1 MTMAID
7 FGTCNTVLARWNTAT
22 QRVETLHIEEIGRTC
37 RYRAPG
43 AALERESAVIPSLV
57 HYGEDNAFST
67 GAQVENA
74 GLDGHR
80 GTFRWVK
87 LDILRNNNRARRI
100 NGDLITPRQAA
111 DDLIDRVLLSA
122 GLQADE
128 DLVVTLPVE
137 AFDHYVDWLQG
148 AVLHTFRG
156 KLHMLDEAT
165 ACILGYD
172 THVREGQVYVVFD
185 FGGGT
190 LDVSVV
196 KMRDLAAGDTR
207 RCDVLGRAGEEIG
220 GSLVDQWML
229 CELQQ
234 SQKLSDQDLADV
246 GTLLLRAVE
255 KAKVRLSGGEA
266 HVGVAELNELDERLI
281 THTFSA
287 EGLRRML
294 DSGRPDLSGL
304 SLYRLVAR
312 TVERALDAAQGKY
325 GTRKSEVGAV
335 FMVGGSSLL
344 LGVAGVVS
352 NLFPDCPV
360 HCEDPFEAIA
370 RGACRYAGEDIN
382 LTLVHEY
389 CLRAWDP
396 AKKDYVLVPV
406 VPKGTHYPTLEP
418 VSTKYVS
425 AACEGAT
432 QLGLVVVERSA
443 MLRPQDVWEVVGG
456 RLQRRDTIRREDV
469 SLRELNPADREFIHA
484 DPPCT
489 VGERRFIA
497 GFGVDGNRRLTLSLK
512 DLHKG
517 NRSYVQLAGGERL
530 RLPVQDLP
538 IVKL

>member
-7 FGTCNTVLARWNTAT
+7 FGTCNTVIARWNAT
-22 QRVETLHIEEIGRTC
+22 TRRVDTLRLDEIGKTY

-43 AALERESAVIPSLV
+43 SENERESALIPSLV
-57 HYGEDNAFST
+57 HYGQDNALSI

-74 GLDGHR
+74 GLASDR
-80 GTFRWVK
+80 GTFRWIK

-111 DDLIDRVLLSA
+111 DDLIGRVLLSA

-148 AVLHTFRG
+148 AVLKTFRG
-156 KLHMLDEAT
+156 TVRMLDEAT

-172 THVREGQVYVVFD
+172 TQVREGEVYVVFD

-196 KMRDLAAGDTR
+196 KMRDLAGGDTR
-207 RCDVLGRAGEEIG
+207 PCDVLGRAGEEIG

-229 CELQQ
+229 SELQQ
-234 SQKLSDQDLADV
+234 SEKLSEQDMADM
-246 GTLLLRAVE
+246 GTALLGAVE
-255 KAKVRLSGGEA
+255 QAKLRLSGGEA
-266 HVGVAELNELDERLI
+266 HVEVTQLNDLTARPI
-281 THTFSA
+281 SYTFSA
-287 EGLRRML
+287 EGLRRTL
-294 DSGRPDLSGL
+294 ASGRPDLSGL

-312 TVERALDAAQGKY
+312 TVERALDVAQGKY
-325 GTRKSEVGAV
+325 GTRKSEVKAV
-335 FMVGGSSLL
+335 FMAGGSSLL
-344 LGVAGVVS
+344 LGVADVVS
-352 NLFPDCPV
+352 NLFPGCAV
-360 HCEDPFEAIA
+360 RCEDPFEAIA

-382 LTLVHEY
+382 LALVHEY

-406 VPKGTHYPTLEP
+406 VPKGTHYPTP
-418 VSTKYVS
+418 GSVSTKYVN

-432 QLGLVVVERSA
+432 RLGLVVVERSA

-456 RLQRRDTIRREDV
+456 RLQRRETIRHEDV

-484 DPPCT
+484 DPPCS
-489 VGERRFIA
+489 VGERRFLA

-517 NRSYVQLAGGERL
+517 NRSCVQLSSGEL
-530 RLPVQDLP
+530 VPLPVRDLP

>member
-22 QRVETLHIEEIGRTC
+22 RRVDTLRLEEIGRTY

-43 AALERESAVIPSLV
+43 AQNERESAVVPSLV
-57 HYGEDNAFST
+57 HYGEDNALSI

-74 GLDGHR
+74 GLASDR
-80 GTFRWVK
+80 STFRWVK
-87 LDILRNNNRARRI
+87 LDILRSNNRARRI

-111 DDLIDRVLLSA
+111 DDLISRALLSA

-137 AFDHYVDWLQG
+137 AFDQYVDWLRG
-148 AVLHTFRG
+148 AVLKTFRG

-172 THVREGQVYVVFD
+172 TQVREGQVYVVID

-196 KMRDLAAGDTR
+196 KAHELGVGDTR
-207 RCDVLGRAGEEIG
+207 PCDVLGRAGEEIG

-229 CELQQ
+229 SELQQ
-234 SQKLSDQDLADV
+234 DEKLSDQDVADV
-246 GTLLLRAVE
+246 GTALLRAAE
-255 KAKVRLSGGEA
+255 EAKVRLSGGEA
-266 HVGVAELNELDERLI
+266 RVEVTQLNELTQRLI

-294 DSGRPDLSGL
+294 DSERSDLSGL
-304 SLYRLVAR
+304 SLYRLLAR
-312 TVERALDAAQGKY
+312 TVERALDVAQRKY
-325 GTRKSEVGAV
+325 GTHKSEVQAV

-344 LGVAGVVS
+344 LGVAGVVA
-352 NLFPDCPV
+352 NLFPGCPV
-360 HCEDPFEAIA
+360 RCEDPFEAIA

-389 CLRAWDP
+389 CLRGWDP

-406 VPKGTHYPTLEP
+406 VPKGTRYPTQGP
-418 VSTKYVS
+418 ISIKYVK
-425 AACEGAT
+425 AACDGAT
-432 QLGLVVVERSA
+432 WLGLVVVERSA

-456 RLQRRDTIRREDV
+456 RLQRRDMIRREDV
-469 SLRELNPADREFIHA
+469 SLRELNPVDREFIHA
-484 DPPCT
+484 DPPCI
-489 VGERRFIA
+489 VGERRFVA
-497 GFGVDGNRRLTLSLK
+497 GFGVDENRRLTLSLK

-517 NRSYVQLAGGERL
+517 NRSYVQLSGGEL
-530 RLPVQDLP
+530 VRLPLRDLP